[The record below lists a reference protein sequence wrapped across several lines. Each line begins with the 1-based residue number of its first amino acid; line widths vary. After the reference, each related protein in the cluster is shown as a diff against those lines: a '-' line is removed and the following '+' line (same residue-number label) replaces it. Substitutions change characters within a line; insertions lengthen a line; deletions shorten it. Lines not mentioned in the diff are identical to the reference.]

1 MAVSYVKRLA
11 GPYQGAGQ
19 ATFSFSFLI
28 FDPEDVY
35 VAKADDSTARSSVL
49 DYGSDYTV
57 SMNADQDSTPGGT
70 ITLSQALQGTEV
82 VVIGSAVDYTQTLD
96 LTNYTRFP
104 PERITEELD
113 RIVVQIQQLA
123 EITGRVLTVPPTA
136 SMTPEDLIDQLMSAQ
151 NDAQEYAT
159 QAAQYAQDA
168 ADARDEILGAQST
181 VISAVQAEGQTQIAA
196 VQEAASA
203 AVDAVEAEGDTQAE
217 RLQSITEET
226 LVGYGV
232 GGRQETWTLTE
243 NVSAGSQVTLPNS
256 MTYIV
261 GRDHFRLSW
270 NGLILFKGS
279 NFVEVGEQ
287 DAASAVFSPTFDLKA
302 GDELNAW
309 TVPLGRGELGNV
321 EAEVN
326 TLTESVAELSRRAAF
341 HDVNKTTTKANE

>member
-49 DYGSDYTV
+49 DYGSEYTV

-159 QAAQYAQDA
+159 QAAQSAQDA
-168 ADARDEILGAQST
+168 ADARDEILGEQSE
-181 VISAVQAEGQTQIAA
+181 VIAAVQAEGQTQIEA
-196 VQEAASA
+196 VQSA
-203 AVDAVEAEGDTQAE
+203 AEDVISDVQTAGQTQAD
-217 RLQSITEET
+217 RLQQITDET

-232 GGRQETWTLTE
+232 AGQQETWTLSE
-243 NVSAGSQVTLPNS
+243 PVTSGTQIALPNG

-261 GRDHFRLSW
+261 GRDHLRICW
-270 NGLILFKGS
+270 NGLQLYKGS
-279 NFVEVGEQ
+279 NFSEIGTQ
-287 DAASAVFSPTFDLKA
+287 DQASAVFTVSFDLKA

-321 EAEVN
+321 ENEV
-326 TLTESVAELSRRAAF
+326 LALSESVAELSRKAAF
-341 HDVNKTTTKANE
+341 HNVGENQE